1 MIVTKFYTLEQWH
14 IIIMVTEN
22 QHFLS
27 SWPNTGL
34 IEQVLDIIALR
45 DLYQEQKTC
54 HDTM

>member
-1 MIVTKFYTLEQWH
+1 MTKFYPLEQWH